1 MKIEDYIDYIKQPI
15 NLMLH
20 NKPTMVVISGAMS
33 VFYALTHFIGD
44 SMMYLATM
52 LAINISFIWLYF
64 ILSFTD
70 LFAGIYVNVFRNK
83 EKFESKK
90 FLKKILLIEWVS

>member
-1 MKIEDYIDYIKQPI
+1 MKIQEYIDYIEQPI

-44 SMMYLATM
+44 SRGIPVKHVIFAQTG
-52 LAINISFIWLYF
+52 IQFPDYF
-64 ILSFTD
+64 
-70 LFAGIYVNVFRNK
+70 
-83 EKFESKK
+83 
-90 FLKKILLIEWVS
+90 

>member
-33 VFYALTHFIGD
+33 VFYALTQFIG
-44 SMMYLATM
+44 SHKIMVLATNKMYL
-52 LAINISFIWLYF
+52 
-64 ILSFTD
+64 
-70 LFAGIYVNVFRNK
+70 K
-83 EKFESKK
+83 
-90 FLKKILLIEWVS
+90 